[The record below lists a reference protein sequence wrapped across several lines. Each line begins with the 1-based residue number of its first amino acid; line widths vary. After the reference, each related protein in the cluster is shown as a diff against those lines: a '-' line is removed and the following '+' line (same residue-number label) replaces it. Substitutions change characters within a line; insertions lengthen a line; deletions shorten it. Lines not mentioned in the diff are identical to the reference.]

1 MRNEN
6 VSDVELDEKFIWQCS
21 DKKAAK
27 KKVIYY
33 LKYAVALKNVELVY
47 VNLPV
52 NP

>member
-1 MRNEN
+1 MRNSFDN
-6 VSDVELDEKFIWQCS
+6 AVTKRQP
-21 DKKAAK
+21 